1 MNHPNEAYS
10 LKATKLEYIELTVLL
25 EMVSLNLGVVYGS
38 S

>member
-10 LKATKLEYIELTVLL
+10 LKATKLEFIELTVLL
-25 EMVSLNLGVVYGS
+25 EMVSLYLVVLYGS